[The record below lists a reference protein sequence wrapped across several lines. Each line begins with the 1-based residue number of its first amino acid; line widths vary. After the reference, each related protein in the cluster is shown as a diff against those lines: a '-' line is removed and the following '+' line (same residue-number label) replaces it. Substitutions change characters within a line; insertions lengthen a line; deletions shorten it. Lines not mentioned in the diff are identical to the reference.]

1 MALNQKSVKQIF
13 KPYYKFIMK
22 LIYTILFLLIF
33 LSTSFLSQAQEEEA
47 ESELILS
54 GSVDAYF
61 RQNLST
67 ENEPQDGNSLLTVPA
82 TSFADKPGFALGMI
96 NLIAE
101 YSKGNTGMVADLVFG
116 QRGADAVFLSG
127 AINNIVN
134 QLYVFWDVSD
144 NVTLTLGNFNTYLGY
159 EVISPTGNYNYSTS
173 YMFTNGPFS
182 HTGIKADIALSD
194 NFSLMLSL
202 MNPTD
207 QTDFNFGDSYVG
219 GLQLGY
225 ENDAGGLWLNVRLGD
240 EDGSIDPDKDSS
252 GTSSGGVLFQT
263 DITTGWDLSD
273 SFYLGFNGTI
283 LSQDPGVT
291 IINGSEEDIDGDNTG
306 FAGSAIY
313 LQNAFSDR
321 FGLGLRYEYFTV
333 INGDDAVDNPN
344 FNAFTLSGNYKVQNL
359 TIIPEFRVDLS
370 NEDVFADSDFNPA
383 GSLSSFLIAAVYEF

>member
-1 MALNQKSVKQIF
+1 
-13 KPYYKFIMK
+13 MK
-22 LIYTILFLLIF
+22 LIYTILFLLLF
-33 LSTSFLSQAQEEEA
+33 LSKSFLSQAQDEEA

-101 YSKGNTGMVADLVFG
+101 YSKGKTGMVADLVFG

-240 EDGSIDPDKDSS
+240 EDGSIDPDKDPS

-263 DITTGWDLSD
+263 DITTGWNLSD
-273 SFYLGFNGTI
+273 SFYFGFNGTI

-291 IINGSEEDIDGDNTG
+291 IINGSEEDINGDNTG

-321 FGLGLRYEYFTV
+321 FGLGLRYEYFTI

-370 NEDVFADSDFNPA
+370 NEDVFADSDFNPV

>member
-1 MALNQKSVKQIF
+1 
-13 KPYYKFIMK
+13 MK
-22 LIYTILFLLIF
+22 LIYTILFLLLF
-33 LSTSFLSQAQEEEA
+33 LSKSFLSQAQEEEA

-240 EDGSIDPDKDSS
+240 EDGSIDPDKDPS

-370 NEDVFADSDFNPA
+370 NEDVFADSDFNPT

>member
-13 KPYYKFIMK
+13 KSHYKFIMK
-22 LIYTILFLLIF
+22 LIYTILFLLLF
-33 LSTSFLSQAQEEEA
+33 LSKSFLSQAQEEEA

-240 EDGSIDPDKDSS
+240 EDGSIDPDKDPS

-370 NEDVFADSDFNPA
+370 NEDVFADSDFNPT